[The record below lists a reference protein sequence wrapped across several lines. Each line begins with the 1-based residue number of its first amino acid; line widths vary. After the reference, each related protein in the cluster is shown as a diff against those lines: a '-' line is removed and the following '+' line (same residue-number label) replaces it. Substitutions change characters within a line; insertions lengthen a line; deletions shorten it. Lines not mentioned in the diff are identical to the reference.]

1 MTYEIRKAAVLG
13 AGTMGAAI
21 AAHLANVGIPSF
33 LLDIVPTSLTDDE
46 QKRGLTLAD
55 RAVRNRIARQ
65 GLERCLQARPANL
78 YHPDLARLITLGNF
92 EDNFGWVG
100 QADWIIEA
108 VVERL
113 DIKQPLMQ
121 RVEEGRRPG

>member
-33 LLDIVPTSLTDDE
+33 LLDIVPTPLTDDE

-78 YHPDLARLITLGNF
+78 YHPDLARLITVGNL
-92 EDNFGWVG
+92 EDDFAPLREV
-100 QADWIIEA
+100 DSVIE
-108 VVERL
+108 
-113 DIKQPLMQ
+113 P
-121 RVEEGRRPG
+121 